1 MVKVNDT
8 KILPGML
15 FKSLLFNEA
24 GLGFGVGFTAGL
36 DAGLEPTLLAWWF
49 KPLFLSDIVLLAVLL
64 TVLWSLFP

>member
-36 DAGLEPTLLAWWF
+36 DAGLEPTLLA
-49 KPLFLSDIVLLAVLL
+49 
-64 TVLWSLFP
+64 